1 MADPKTIIISACD
14 DKYHV
19 VANDLFLS
27 IRAQKFQHK
36 FDLGLLDVGLNDAN
50 RQHFVDQGIRVEKA
64 RSDIDFPSRA
74 QWEAARPAV
83 RTLTARPFLRDYFP
97 GYDVYI
103 WLDADVWVQ
112 TPEAIDTIIP
122 SAANT
127 NAIHIAPEL
136 DRCYQ
141 QFFKIGQDNI
151 WHTYHNWY
159 KVNFGEAVAAQM
171 LLMPMLNAGVFAMR
185 KDSPVWDAWA
195 QIYSDTLQT
204 KGDITHESFMADQ
217 AGLNILIHR
226 DKLPAVIMP
235 PHYNWL
241 TFFALPMLDRAANM
255 YVEPAIPHRVISQFH
270 LTRPKK
276 LQVETIPCLDG
287 TTVERSL
294 MFSARNF

>member
-1 MADPKTIIISACD
+1 MTAPKIIIISACD

-19 VANDLFLS
+19 VANDLFMSL
-27 IRAQKFQHK
+27 RALTFQYS
-36 FDLGLLDVGLNDAN
+36 FDLGLLDVGLSDAP
-50 RQHFVDQGIRVEKA
+50 REHFVRQGIKIEKV
-64 RSDIDFPSRA
+64 RSDIDYPARA

-83 RTLTARPFLRDYFP
+83 RTLTARPFLRSYFP

-112 TPEAIDTIIP
+112 TPEAIDTVIA
-122 SAANT
+122 SAIQT
-127 NAIHIAPEL
+127 NAIHVAPEL

-151 WHTYHNWY
+151 WGIYHNWY
-159 KVNFGEAVAAQM
+159 RTNFGDATAAQM
-171 LLMPMLNAGVFAMR
+171 QLMPMLNAGVFAMR

-195 QIYSDTLQT
+195 QIYSDTLQKT
-204 KGDITHESFMADQ
+204 GDLTHNSFMADQ
-217 AGLNILIHR
+217 LGLNLLVYR
-226 DKLPAVIMP
+226 DQLPAVIMP

-241 TFFALPMLDRAANM
+241 TFFALPMLDRTTNI

-276 LQVETIPCLDG
+276 LQIETLKCLDG

-294 MFSARNF
+294 MYSARNF